1 MLFIVEEAKET
12 ILDYHK
18 ESTQWKYSNF
28 ILFKEKMTQSNN
40 LSVKCSSPQLNILKS
55 GIKIG
60 VEVNLNLSANVIGNS
75 NDDTNFPHN
84 LLLPNT

>member
-1 MLFIVEEAKET
+1 
-12 ILDYHK
+12 
-18 ESTQWKYSNF
+18 
-28 ILFKEKMTQSNN
+28 MTQSNN

-60 VEVNLNLSANVIGNS
+60 VEVDLNLSANVIGNS

>member
-1 MLFIVEEAKET
+1 
-12 ILDYHK
+12 
-18 ESTQWKYSNF
+18 
-28 ILFKEKMTQSNN
+28 MTQSNN
-40 LSVKCSSPQLNILKS
+40 LNVKCSSPQLNILKS

>member
-1 MLFIVEEAKET
+1 
-12 ILDYHK
+12 
-18 ESTQWKYSNF
+18 
-28 ILFKEKMTQSNN
+28 MTQSNN
-40 LSVKCSSPQLNILKS
+40 LNVKCSNPQLNILKS